1 MKAQIPWLRVFVE
14 GVVIVV
20 SILLA
25 FGIDAWWAGIESR
38 RDAHRELGT
47 VLEEMHEARA
57 QLQVVALWRERE
69 LSAASSVQSRLE
81 GASPDEPIALPD
93 TLFALSFGVL
103 LINDAPTQ
111 AAAAFVTSGHV
122 DEVEDVEL
130 RRALLAWT
138 SALADLRD
146 DEVRF
151 GTEVVEQLLDD
162 FYDRASLGWAWDLI
176 GAAFLAGPLAPAASG
191 SEDVLVTYST
201 RARNLSAYWTSS
213 LRLLSR
219 ETAVLLDQADEAIGM
234 MERELD

>member
-47 VLEEMHEARA
+47 VLEEVHEARA

-69 LSAASSVQSRLE
+69 QSAASAVQSRLE
-81 GASPDEPIALPD
+81 GASPDEPIAVPD
-93 TLFALSFGVL
+93 TLFGLSFGYLV
-103 LINDAPTQ
+103 INDAPAQ
-111 AAAAFVTSGHV
+111 AAEAFVTSGHV

-130 RRALLAWT
+130 RRALLTWT
-138 SALADLRD
+138 SAVADLRD

-151 GTEVVEQLLDD
+151 GVEVENQLLDD
-162 FYDRASLGWAWDLI
+162 FYDRASMGWVVDFI
-176 GAAFLAGPLAPAASG
+176 GAAYIAGPRAPAASG
-191 SEDVLVTYST
+191 GDDVLVTYST
-201 RARNLSAYWTSS
+201 RARNLSALWTSS
-213 LRLLSR
+213 TRLLSR
-219 ETAVLLDQADEAIGM
+219 QTLALLDQADALIGM
-234 MERELD
+234 IERELR